1 MFPDQIPH
9 QREICSVKEIAEYLG
24 VSESKI
30 RQLVRRNAIPYAKID
45 GQYKFY
51 VPTIR
56 EWVREMMVP
65 VAVEEV
71 PEYAPTIA
79 NRIWDSSIG
88 I

>member
-1 MFPDQIPH
+1 MYPDQSPQ

-56 EWVREMMVP
+56 GWVQGLTVP
-65 VAVEEV
+65 VVVANDLGD
-71 PEYAPTIA
+71 APNIA
-79 NRIWDSSIG
+79 NRIWDSRTG
-88 I
+88 